1 MYINYFQFHVEMLRL
16 LFANSALLEKKTLS
30 EVKSIPFLHNTV
42 HPHMVPLWSG
52 IVSFAR
58 LSLPWQNPQRL
69 DFPFI
74 WL

>member
-42 HPHMVPLWSG
+42 HPHMVPL
-52 IVSFAR
+52 
-58 LSLPWQNPQRL
+58 
-69 DFPFI
+69 
-74 WL
+74 